1 MFTSR
6 QSRWRHIRKDKCVET
21 SAETSLAVVNSSQI
35 VPQTVQTINA
45 QNSTIQTVNNT
56 NSNNSTTNNNTINIY
71 GLGKED
77 VSYMLNSKKLPRFV
91 NQILDKQK
99 DGVCDL
105 IYMKHF
111 HPDHPENHNVK
122 KMLKKD
128 PVMHFFDGQTWQ
140 RREAM
145 VVARQVLKGAMMN
158 LTEMLDS
165 LPNYNRRVP
174 KDKTDEFM
182 KTVGEPLELDITGD
196 EYDYEYTQSDEE
208 KQRLA
213 EQISRYI
220 NDFIYEHSK
229 KVHKD
234 CVETA

>member
-1 MFTSR
+1 MFTNR
-6 QSRWRHIRKDKCVET
+6 QSRWRHIKKDNCSEV
-21 SAETSLAVVNSSQI
+21 SLPLKNKSFALANQESLEKPQN
-35 VPQTVQTINA
+35 VPTTTIQNIHA
-45 QNSTIQTVNNT
+45 QNSTIQTI
-56 NSNNSTTNNNTINIY
+56 NNNTINIY

-77 VSYMLNSKKLPRFV
+77 VSYMLKSNRLPRFV

-128 PVMHFFDGQTWQ
+128 PVMHFFDGQSWQ
-140 RREAM
+140 RREAL
-145 VVARQVLKGAMMN
+145 VVAQQVLSGAMTD
-158 LTEMLDS
+158 LTRMIDS
-165 LPNYNRRVP
+165 LPNYNRSVP
-174 KDKTDEFM
+174 KDKTDAFM
-182 KTVGEPLELDITGD
+182 KTVGESLELDVTGD
-196 EYDYEYTQSDEE
+196 EYDYEYTQSEEE

-229 KVHKD
+229 KVHQD
-234 CVETA
+234 CGEA